1 MTNIGQIMPLIIAI
15 VTLAI
20 GITIFDSLQTDIPT
34 LGATTNE
41 STGTANASGY
51 LAGTLANDWTSSQ
64 AATCNGTTTANV
76 TFVDDTGT
84 FVFDGADCVGATTLV
99 SYNYHPAG
107 YISSS
112 LGRTIITYIVPIAI
126 ISLFVLAA
134 AIARG

>member
-1 MTNIGQIMPLIIAI
+1 MVNIGQVMPLIIAI

-20 GITIFDSLQTDIPT
+20 GITIFDSLQTDITT
-34 LGATTNE
+34 LGSTTNE

-64 AATCNGTTTANV
+64 TATCNDTATTNV
-76 TFVDDTGT
+76 TFSDDAGT
-84 FVFDGADCVGATTLV
+84 FVFDGADCIGATTLV
-99 SYNYHPAG
+99 SYYYHPSG

-134 AIARG
+134 AIAKG